1 MNESFMQILINYK
14 SEIKRIIN
22 ISKNENWTIH
32 KLYEEL
38 EKSNKDIDN
47 FVSSYEHM
55 KYTKKQFEYLTLD
68 IINSLSPQQKSNNN
82 LLSSNSFTNFNL
94 NEK

>member
-1 MNESFMQILINYK
+1 MNESFMEILINYK

-22 ISKNENWTIH
+22 LSKNEQWNIQ
-32 KLYEEL
+32 KLHEEL

-68 IINSLSPQQKSNNN
+68 IINSLSPQQKTIN
-82 LLSSNSFTNFNL
+82 LISSNSFINFNL
-94 NEK
+94 DEK

>member
-1 MNESFMQILINYK
+1 MIKKFIEYI
-14 SEIKRIIN
+14 SENKGTN
-22 ISKNENWTIH
+22 DTIH
-32 KLYEEL
+32 YFSIMFKKLYEEL

-68 IINSLSPQQKSNNN
+68 IINSLSPQQKSNYN

>member
-1 MNESFMQILINYK
+1 MNETFMEILINYK

-22 ISKNENWTIH
+22 LSKNEQWNIQ

-68 IINSLSPQQKSNNN
+68 IINSLSPQQKTIN
-82 LLSSNSFTNFNL
+82 LISSNSFTNFNL
-94 NEK
+94 DEK